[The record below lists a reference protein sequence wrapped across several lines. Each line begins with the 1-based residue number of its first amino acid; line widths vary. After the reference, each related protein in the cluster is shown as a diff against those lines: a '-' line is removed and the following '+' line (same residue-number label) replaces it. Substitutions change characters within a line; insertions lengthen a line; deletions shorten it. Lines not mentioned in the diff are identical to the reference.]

1 MKSNGFIFSEDTENF
16 VVDLWMPTKFFNF
29 LKKVLKR
36 KKETRIPAGDE
47 ELIFPIGFFSRTL
60 AICEA
65 FSELI

>member
-1 MKSNGFIFSEDTENF
+1 MNANKILGFSF
-16 VVDLWMPTKFFNF
+16 
-29 LKKVLKR
+29 KVLKT
-36 KKETRIPAGDE
+36 KKETSTAGDK